1 MLNINLKNIE
11 ELIFQNKELWRKMP
25 DLVYLRDQW
34 RIGKMTPMLRALSKR
49 SILDFLNKV
58 SDKHE
63 LILSEHFGQPITI
76 DKFDRHVIK
85 NVEYS
90 IDDAE
95 DCLYWEETYPYFSTY
110 RKGNQI
116 YISFWR

>member
-1 MLNINLKNIE
+1 MININLQNVE

-34 RIGKMTPMLRALSKR
+34 RMSKMTPMLRALGKR
-49 SILDFLNKV
+49 SFLDFLNKV
-58 SDKHE
+58 SKKHE
-63 LILSEHFGQPITI
+63 DIISEHFGQPVTI
-76 DKFDRHVIK
+76 DKLDRHIIK
-85 NVEYS
+85 NITYS

-95 DCLYWEETYPYFSTY
+95 DCLFWEETYPYFSTY
-110 RKGNQI
+110 RKENRI